1 MPKQH
6 PTQEQR
12 QFLVLQHA
20 FKIIHERKG
29 RDREQNLLL
38 AVSLRSVHLGA
49 LHGWNRLLPI
59 SLVAIL
65 GQVDDDLGRPLPREL
80 GPPVGATVA
89 GFTSPSEPSLE
100 EGSMLESMAPMARTE
115 RACPLAKASPLWE
128 PPHEG

>member
-1 MPKQH
+1 MKEKAEIESK
-6 PTQEQR
+6 TC
-12 QFLVLQHA
+12 FLQCLCVVCISGPSMA
-20 FKIIHERKG
+20 GTGFFPFP
-29 RDREQNLLL
+29 
-38 AVSLRSVHLGA
+38 
-49 LHGWNRLLPI
+49 LLP
-59 SLVAIL
+59 SWVKSTTT
-65 GQVDDDLGRPLPREL
+65 LGRPLPREL